1 MADTTND
8 RQRFSELL
16 PFYAN
21 STLSAQDHDWM
32 TGYLAARPDAAHELE
47 FVSMLRETTLSTAS
61 KVPEP
66 ERLERLMREWKS
78 SRPAASRL
86 QNAMQWLQGRVRI
99 PAPAMV
105 LASVVMLGQA
115 VLIGSLL
122 SEPSGE
128 SLFRSERPDCVAAPT
143 LRVLFKP
150 DARHADILLILRSV
164 EATVQSGP
172 SETGALWLTVAPG
185 RSLAEAQA
193 MLRSSALVEEVVPSQ
208 ESRVPAGCAR

>member
-1 MADTTND
+1 MADANND

-16 PFYAN
+16 PFYVN
-21 STLSAQDHDWM
+21 STLSAHDHDWM
-32 TGYLAARPDAAHELE
+32 TGYLAAHPDAAQERE
-47 FVSMLRETTLSTAS
+47 FASMLRETTRGTAS

-78 SRPAASRL
+78 SRPTASWWQQAL
-86 QNAMQWLQGRVRI
+86 QWLQGRVRI

-115 VLIGSLL
+115 VVIGSFL

-128 SLFRSERPDCVAAPT
+128 ALFRSERPECVAAPT

-164 EATVQSGP
+164 EATVQNGP
-172 SETGALWLTVAPG
+172 SETGALWLTVPPG

-193 MLRSSALVEEVVPSQ
+193 MLRSSALVEEVVLSPERQ
-208 ESRVPAGCAR
+208 VPATCVR

>member
-1 MADTTND
+1 MDDAKND

-16 PFYAN
+16 PFYVN
-21 STLSAQDHDWM
+21 STLSALDHDWM
-32 TGYLAARPDAAHELE
+32 TGYLAAHPDAARERE
-47 FVSMLRETTLSTAS
+47 FVSMLRETTRSTLS
-61 KVPEP
+61 KVPES
-66 ERLERLMREWKS
+66 ERLARLMRDWKS

-86 QNAMQWLQGRVRI
+86 QKAMAWLQGRVRI

-115 VLIGSLL
+115 VVIGSFL

-128 SLFRSERPDCVAAPT
+128 ALYRSERPECLAAPT

-164 EATVQSGP
+164 EATVQNGP

-185 RSLAEAQA
+185 RSLDEAQA
-193 MLRSSALVEEVVPSQ
+193 MLRSSALVEEVVPS
-208 ESRVPAGCAR
+208 PARQLPAACAR

>member
-1 MADTTND
+1 MADAKND

-16 PFYAN
+16 PFYVN

-32 TGYLAARPDAAHELE
+32 TRYLAAHPDGAQERE
-47 FVSMLRETTLSTAS
+47 FVSMLRETTRSTVS

-66 ERLERLMREWKS
+66 ARLERLMREWKS
-78 SRPAASRL
+78 SRPATSRL
-86 QNAMQWLQGRVRI
+86 QRAMQWLQGRVRI

-115 VLIGSLL
+115 VVIGSFL

-128 SLFRSERPDCVAAPT
+128 ALFRSERPECVAAPT